1 MASAGPIRYGR
12 TNETNEAGVLQR
24 KPVDPKDYR
33 DAMAR
38 YAGHV
43 QIVTASHGG
52 VRRGV
57 TVTAACS
64 VSDNPGTVL
73 VCLATTNPLNRVFTD
88 AGAFALNTLSA
99 RHRQLADVFSGLAG
113 VDAAHR
119 FDHGAWDEMATGA
132 PTLIDASAVYDC
144 RLIEAKSVAT
154 HMVLIGEVVALRLG
168 AQGAALVYMDRAY
181 HEL

>member
-1 MASAGPIRYGR
+1 M
-12 TNETNEAGVLQR
+12 LQR

-43 QIVTASHGG
+43 QIVTVSHGG

-99 RHRQLADVFSGLAG
+99 RHRRLADVFSGLAG
-113 VDAAHR
+113 VDAADR

-132 PTLIDASAVYDC
+132 PTLEDASAVYDC

-168 AQGAALVYMDRAY
+168 APGAALVYMDRAY

>member
-1 MASAGPIRYGR
+1 M
-12 TNETNEAGVLQR
+12 LQ
-24 KPVDPKDYR
+24 KKTIDPREYR

-73 VCLATTNPLNRVFTD
+73 VCLATANPLNDVFVQ

-99 RHRQLADVFSGLAG
+99 RHRPLADVFSGLTG
-113 VDAAHR
+113 VDPAHR
-119 FDHGAWDEMATGA
+119 FEHGEWDVMSTGA
-132 PTLIDASAVYDC
+132 PTLVGATAVYDC
-144 RLIEAKSVAT
+144 RLIEAKPMAT
-154 HMVLIGEVVALRLG
+154 HMVLFGEVMALRLG
-168 AQGAALVYMDRAY
+168 APGPALVYMDRAY